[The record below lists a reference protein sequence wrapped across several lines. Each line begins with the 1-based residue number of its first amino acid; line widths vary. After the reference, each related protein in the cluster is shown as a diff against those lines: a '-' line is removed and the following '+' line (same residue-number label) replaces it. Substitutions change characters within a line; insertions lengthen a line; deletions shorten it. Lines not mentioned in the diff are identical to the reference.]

1 MIGAECENANVKAGV
16 NSKYVS
22 KVINEAYGCNFRAFI
37 NEIRIREA
45 QRRLLDTDRYG
56 SFTIKAIAESV
67 GYKSHANFI
76 LLFKKYVGISP
87 SQYQKMATEDKE

>member
-22 KVINEAYGCNFRAFI
+22 KVINEAYCNFRAFI

-56 SFTIKAIAESV
+56 SFTIKTIAESV